1 VKGKLKFVVPIV
13 LLLVLGVGYKT
24 VLAKPAEKAPKPKVH
39 GAVYVLPKE
48 FVLNTADGRYAKLWL
63 ALVLPHEEAAHL
75 AEAGHGPKPPEGFG
89 PLPQEAI
96 VRSLVGD
103 VVGDADGDELTKT
116 EGREKLQ
123 AKLLKALKKR
133 TDVHAEEVLFTDVA
147 VQ

>member
-1 VKGKLKFVVPIV
+1 MKGKLKFVVPV
-13 LLLVLGVGYKT
+13 LVLLVLGVGYKT

-63 ALVLPHEEAAHL
+63 ALVLPHEEVAHL

-89 PLPQEAI
+89 PLGQEAI

-103 VVGDADGDELTKT
+103 VVSGADGEELAST

-123 AKLLKALKKR
+123 RKLLKLLKKR
-133 TDVHAEEVLFTDVA
+133 TDVHAEEALFTDVA